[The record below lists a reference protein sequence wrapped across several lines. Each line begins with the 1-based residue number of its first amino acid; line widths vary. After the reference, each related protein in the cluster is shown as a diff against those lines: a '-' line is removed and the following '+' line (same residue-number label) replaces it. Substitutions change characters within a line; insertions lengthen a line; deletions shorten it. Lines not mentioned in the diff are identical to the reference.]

1 MKNLFPFDHVYKGF
15 RGDDSYDPNDLSDVS
30 IPSDKEGRE
39 LLKRDFRPAA
49 IYEHNQRNFQH
60 CLELEGDGYRGFLWK
75 VAMEDRIWQMK

>member
-49 IYEHNQRNFQH
+49 NYEHNQHNFQH
-60 CLELEGDGYRGFLWK
+60 CLELEGDKYRGFLRK
-75 VAMEDRIWQMK
+75 VAMEDII